1 MKIVWKA
8 VPFSTFVLLLFAVTL
23 ATAHGQSAPSNGAAL
38 YKAKCAMCHGQD
50 GAGKTPMG
58 QKLNIQDLRSAE
70 IQKRSDAELAKAIGQ
85 GKGKMPGFDNKISPD
100 DIRAIVSEIRAFA
113 KK

>member
-1 MKIVWKA
+1 MKFNTTAMA
-8 VPFSTFVLLLFAVTL
+8 VVAMLVIL
-23 ATAHGQSAPSNGAAL
+23 AAPTGVGAQEAPDGAAL

-58 QKLNIQDLRSAE
+58 QKLNIKDLRSPE
-70 IQKRSDAELAKAIGQ
+70 VQKQSDAELAKSIST

-100 DIRAIVSEIRAFA
+100 DIRALVSYIRSFA
-113 KK
+113 AQKK